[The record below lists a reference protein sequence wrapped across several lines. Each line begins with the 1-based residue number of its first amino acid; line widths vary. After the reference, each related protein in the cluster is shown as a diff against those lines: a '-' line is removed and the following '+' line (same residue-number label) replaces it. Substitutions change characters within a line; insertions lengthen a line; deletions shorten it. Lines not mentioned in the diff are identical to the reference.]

1 MPSVTRCWMK
11 TMTYLILNTENNTL
25 FSILTTFVKAFSI
38 DKGKEKYRLNPTQIN
53 ALQTYSS
60 G

>member
-1 MPSVTRCWMK
+1 MA
-11 TMTYLILNTENNTL
+11 YLILNTENNTL
-25 FSILTTFVKAFSI
+25 FSILITFVKAFSI
-38 DKGKEKYRLNPTQIN
+38 DKGKEKNRLNPTQIN